1 MTGDMAPDRVGRKG
15 DRKRVVHSA
24 DARSARLAA
33 SMSGTNLARAGDYNQ
48 RTVLQAIRLGGET
61 TRVEL
66 AALTGLT
73 APTIANITKRLT
85 DLGLIRLVGRRQGA
99 RGQPALKLS
108 IDPDGA
114 FAFGLNI
121 DRDHVSLAIVDLS
134 GTVRRLVCQNI
145 DFVLPHDVIAFAH
158 EQIASLLSA
167 VGAPLEKVLGLGVAM
182 PDDLGRIPIPRRP
195 AAYDAW
201 NSVNIA
207 SELRKQLPWPIHV
220 DNDAAAA
227 ALGEAQQ
234 RSGMEGQT
242 FFYLLISAGLGGGPI
257 IEGNYFRGASLRSGE
272 IGLMPDPT
280 ADRAGAVVQDT
291 VSLSALRAR
300 FEEAGRAGDLPDLL
314 SDDPSCRSL
323 VETWVTD
330 AARSLVSPL
339 GAVNCLINPAAIV
352 IGGRLP
358 QPLVSELAKAI
369 NGMLDAVVLPTRAPI
384 LEAFSAEDG
393 AVIGAAMLP
402 FLDHVLPSD
411 SILIQ
416 AGRRD

>member
-1 MTGDMAPDRVGRKG
+1 MAGKRNAGDLSRDCI
-15 DRKRVVHSA
+15 VHSA

-33 SMSGTNLARAGDYNQ
+33 SMSGTNLVRAGDYNQ

-66 AALTGLT
+66 AHLTGLT

-85 DLGLIRLVGRRQGA
+85 ELGLIKLVGRRQGA
-99 RGQPALKLS
+99 RGQPALRLS

-114 FAFGLNI
+114 FAIGLNI
-121 DRDHVSLAIVDLS
+121 DRDHISIALIDLA
-134 GTVRRLVCQNI
+134 GTVRRLVRQEI
-145 DFVLPHDVIAFAH
+145 DFALPQDVVAFARK
-158 EQIASLLSA
+158 QIAKLLS
-167 VGAPLEKVLGLGVAM
+167 GEGSSRDKVLGLGVAM
-182 PDDLGRIPIPRRP
+182 PDDLGRIPIPHRP
-195 AAYDAW
+195 DAYDEW
-201 NSVNIA
+201 NRVDIA
-207 SELRKQLPWPIHV
+207 TALRKVLPWPIHV

-234 RSGMEGQT
+234 RPGEDGQN
-242 FFYLLISAGLGGGPI
+242 FFYLLISAGLGGGPV

-272 IGLMPDPT
+272 IGLMPDPSSERE
-280 ADRAGAVVQDT
+280 AAVVQDT

-300 FEEAGRAGDLPDLL
+300 FDAAGRNDRPAQLV
-314 SDDPSCRSL
+314 SDDPACRAI
-323 VETWVTD
+323 VDRWIDD
-330 AARSLVSPL
+330 AARSLASPL
-339 GAVNCLINPAAIV
+339 VAVNCLINPAAIL

-358 QPLVSELAKAI
+358 LPLVERLAAAI
-369 NGMLDAVVLPTRAPI
+369 ETILDAVHLPSRAPI
-384 LEAFSAEDG
+384 LAALTAEDG